1 MELIIDKNTLN
12 LFSLLF
18 FVTLIIFNGAIAVL
32 ILRQN
37 KKIAEEASQSS
48 NRVDEKMDM
57 LARDNE
63 KFLSTMNDTIQK
75 IAALCRK
82 NDKTQVEISQLVNE
96 IKSEVIGQNISKL
109 KIDNA
114 LKEILKRDAD

>member
-1 MELIIDKNTLN
+1 MELIIDKNMLN
-12 LFSLLF
+12 L
-18 FVTLIIFNGAIAVL
+18 VTLILFVMLIFNCATVVVIF
-32 ILRQN
+32 RQS
-37 KKIAEEASQSS
+37 KKIVEEVSQSS
-48 NRVDEKMDM
+48 SQIEEQMDM
-57 LARDNE
+57 LARENK

-82 NDKTQVEISQLVNE
+82 NDKTQLAISQLVYE
-96 IKSEVIGQNISKL
+96 IKSEVVDQNISKL

>member
-12 LFSLLF
+12 L
-18 FVTLIIFNGAIAVL
+18 VTLILFVMLIFNCATVVVIF
-32 ILRQN
+32 RQS
-37 KKIAEEASQSS
+37 KKIVEEVSQSS
-48 NRVDEKMDM
+48 SQVEEQMDM
-57 LARDNE
+57 LARENK

-82 NDKTQVEISQLVNE
+82 NDKTQIAISQLVYE
-96 IKSEVIGQNISKL
+96 IKSEVVDQNISKL

>member
-1 MELIIDKNTLN
+1 MELIIDKDTLN
-12 LFSLLF
+12 L
-18 FVTLIIFNGAIAVL
+18 VTLILFVMLIFNCATVVL
-32 ILRQN
+32 IFRQS
-37 KKIAEEASQSS
+37 KKIVEEVSQSS
-48 NRVDEKMDM
+48 SQVEEQMDL
-57 LARDNE
+57 LARENK

-82 NDKTQVEISQLVNE
+82 NDKTQVAISQLVHE
-96 IKSEVIGQNISKL
+96 IKSEVVDQNISKL

>member
-12 LFSLLF
+12 L
-18 FVTLIIFNGAIAVL
+18 VTLILFVMLIFNCATVVVIF
-32 ILRQN
+32 RQS
-37 KKIAEEASQSS
+37 KKIVEEVSQSS
-48 NRVDEKMDM
+48 SQVEEQMDM
-57 LARDNE
+57 LARENK

-82 NDKTQVEISQLVNE
+82 NDKTQLAISQLVHE
-96 IKSEVIGQNISKL
+96 IKSEVVDQNISKL

>member
-12 LFSLLF
+12 L
-18 FVTLIIFNGAIAVL
+18 VTLILFVMLIFNCAIVVV
-32 ILRQN
+32 IFRQS
-37 KKIAEEASQSS
+37 KKIVEEVSQSS
-48 NRVDEKMDM
+48 SQVEEKMDM
-57 LARDNE
+57 LARENK

-82 NDKTQVEISQLVNE
+82 NDKTQLAISQLVHE
-96 IKSEVIGQNISKL
+96 IKSEVVDQNISKL

>member
-12 LFSLLF
+12 L
-18 FVTLIIFNGAIAVL
+18 VTLILFVMLIFNCAIVVV
-32 ILRQN
+32 IFRQS
-37 KKIAEEASQSS
+37 KKIVEEVSQSS
-48 NRVDEKMDM
+48 SQVEEQMDM
-57 LARDNE
+57 LARENK

-82 NDKTQVEISQLVNE
+82 NDKTQLAISQLVYE
-96 IKSEVIGQNISKL
+96 IKSEVVDQNISKL

>member
-12 LFSLLF
+12 L
-18 FVTLIIFNGAIAVL
+18 VTLILFVMLIFNCATVVVIF
-32 ILRQN
+32 RQS
-37 KKIAEEASQSS
+37 KKIVEEVSQSS
-48 NRVDEKMDM
+48 SRVEEQMDM
-57 LARDNE
+57 LARENK

-82 NDKTQVEISQLVNE
+82 NDKTQLAISQLVYE
-96 IKSEVIGQNISKL
+96 IKSEVVDQNISKL

>member
-12 LFSLLF
+12 L
-18 FVTLIIFNGAIAVL
+18 VTLILFVMLIFNCATVVL
-32 ILRQN
+32 IFRQS
-37 KKIAEEASQSS
+37 KKILEEVSQSS
-48 NRVDEKMDM
+48 SQVEEQMDM
-57 LARDNE
+57 LARENK

-82 NDKTQVEISQLVNE
+82 NDKTQLAISQLVHE
-96 IKSEVIGQNISKL
+96 IKSEVVDQNISKL

>member
-12 LFSLLF
+12 L
-18 FVTLIIFNGAIAVL
+18 VTLILFVMLIFNCAIVVL
-32 ILRQN
+32 IFRQS
-37 KKIAEEASQSS
+37 KKIVEEVSQSS
-48 NRVDEKMDM
+48 SQVEEKMDM
-57 LARDNE
+57 LARENK

-82 NDKTQVEISQLVNE
+82 NDKTQVAISQLVHE
-96 IKSEVIGQNISKL
+96 IKSEVVDQNISKL

>member
-12 LFSLLF
+12 L
-18 FVTLIIFNGAIAVL
+18 VTLILFVMLIFNCATVVVIF
-32 ILRQN
+32 RQS
-37 KKIAEEASQSS
+37 KKIVEEVSQSS
-48 NRVDEKMDM
+48 SQVEEQMDM
-57 LARDNE
+57 LARENK

-82 NDKTQVEISQLVNE
+82 NDKTQLAISQLVHE
-96 IKSEVIGQNISKL
+96 IKSEVVDQNISKL

-114 LKEILKRDAD
+114 LKEMLKRDAD

>member
-1 MELIIDKNTLN
+1 MELIINKNTLN
-12 LFSLLF
+12 L
-18 FVTLIIFNGAIAVL
+18 VTLILFVMLIFNCAIVVV
-32 ILRQN
+32 IFRQS
-37 KKIAEEASQSS
+37 KKIVEEVSQSS
-48 NRVDEKMDM
+48 SQVEEKMDM
-57 LARDNE
+57 LARENK

-82 NDKTQVEISQLVNE
+82 NDKTQLAISQLVHE
-96 IKSEVIGQNISKL
+96 IKSEVVDQNISKL

>member
-12 LFSLLF
+12 L
-18 FVTLIIFNGAIAVL
+18 VTLILFVMLIFNCATVVI
-32 ILRQN
+32 IFRQS
-37 KKIAEEASQSS
+37 KKIVEEVSQSS
-48 NRVDEKMDM
+48 SQVEEQMDM
-57 LARDNE
+57 LARENK

-82 NDKTQVEISQLVNE
+82 NDKTQLAISQLVYE
-96 IKSEVIGQNISKL
+96 IKSEVVDQNISKL

>member
-12 LFSLLF
+12 L
-18 FVTLIIFNGAIAVL
+18 VTLILFVMLIFNCATVVVIF
-32 ILRQN
+32 RQS
-37 KKIAEEASQSS
+37 KKIVEEVSQSS
-48 NRVDEKMDM
+48 SQVEEQMDM
-57 LARDNE
+57 LARENK

-82 NDKTQVEISQLVNE
+82 NDKTQVAISQLVHE
-96 IKSEVIGQNISKL
+96 IKSEVVDQNISKL

>member
-12 LFSLLF
+12 L
-18 FVTLIIFNGAIAVL
+18 VTLILFVMLIFNCATVVL
-32 ILRQN
+32 IFRQS
-37 KKIAEEASQSS
+37 KKIVEEVSQSS
-48 NRVDEKMDM
+48 SQVEEKMDM
-57 LARDNE
+57 LARENK

-82 NDKTQVEISQLVNE
+82 NDKTQVAISQLVDE
-96 IKSEVIGQNISKL
+96 IKSEVVEQNISKL

-114 LKEILKRDAD
+114 LKEMLKRDAD

>member
-12 LFSLLF
+12 L
-18 FVTLIIFNGAIAVL
+18 VTLILFVMLIFNCATVVVIF
-32 ILRQN
+32 RQS
-37 KKIAEEASQSS
+37 KKIVEEVSQSS
-48 NRVDEKMDM
+48 SQVEEKMDM
-57 LARDNE
+57 LARENK
-63 KFLSTMNDTIQK
+63 KFLSTMDDTIQK

-82 NDKTQVEISQLVNE
+82 NDKTQLAISQLVYE
-96 IKSEVIGQNISKL
+96 IKSEVVDQNISKL

>member
-12 LFSLLF
+12 L
-18 FVTLIIFNGAIAVL
+18 VTLILFVMLIFNCATVVVIF
-32 ILRQN
+32 RQS
-37 KKIAEEASQSS
+37 KKIVEEVSQSS
-48 NRVDEKMDM
+48 SQVEEQMDM
-57 LARDNE
+57 LARENK

-82 NDKTQVEISQLVNE
+82 NDKTQLAISQLVYE
-96 IKSEVIGQNISKL
+96 IKSEVVDQNISKL

-114 LKEILKRDAD
+114 LKEMLKRDAD

>member
-12 LFSLLF
+12 L
-18 FVTLIIFNGAIAVL
+18 VTLILFVMLIFNCATVVL
-32 ILRQN
+32 IFRQS
-37 KKIAEEASQSS
+37 KKIVEEVSQSS
-48 NRVDEKMDM
+48 SQVEEKMDM
-57 LARDNE
+57 LARENK

-82 NDKTQVEISQLVNE
+82 NDKTQVAISQLVHE
-96 IKSEVIGQNISKL
+96 IKSEVVDQNISKL

>member
-12 LFSLLF
+12 L
-18 FVTLIIFNGAIAVL
+18 VTLILFVMLIFNCATVVVIF
-32 ILRQN
+32 RQS
-37 KKIAEEASQSS
+37 KKIVEEVSQSS
-48 NRVDEKMDM
+48 SQVEEQMDM
-57 LARDNE
+57 LAREN
-63 KFLSTMNDTIQK
+63 KKSLSTMNDTIQK

-82 NDKTQVEISQLVNE
+82 NDKTQLAISQLVYE
-96 IKSEVIGQNISKL
+96 IKSEVVDQNISKL

>member
-1 MELIIDKNTLN
+1 MELIIDKNTLY
-12 LFSLLF
+12 L
-18 FVTLIIFNGAIAVL
+18 VTLILFVMLIFNCATVVL
-32 ILRQN
+32 IFRQS
-37 KKIAEEASQSS
+37 KKIVEEVSQSS
-48 NRVDEKMDM
+48 SQVEEQMDM
-57 LARDNE
+57 LARENK

-82 NDKTQVEISQLVNE
+82 NDKTQLVISQLVHE
-96 IKSEVIGQNISKL
+96 IKSEVVDQNISKL

>member
-12 LFSLLF
+12 L
-18 FVTLIIFNGAIAVL
+18 VTLILFVMLIFNCATVVL
-32 ILRQN
+32 IFRQS
-37 KKIAEEASQSS
+37 KKIVEEVSQSS
-48 NRVDEKMDM
+48 SQVEEQMDM
-57 LARDNE
+57 LARENK

-82 NDKTQVEISQLVNE
+82 NDKTQLVISQLVHE
-96 IKSEVIGQNISKL
+96 IKSEVVDQNISKL

>member
-12 LFSLLF
+12 L
-18 FVTLIIFNGAIAVL
+18 VTLILFVMLIFNCATVVVIF
-32 ILRQN
+32 RQS
-37 KKIAEEASQSS
+37 KKIVEEVSQSS
-48 NRVDEKMDM
+48 SQVEEKMDM
-57 LARDNE
+57 LARENK
-63 KFLSTMNDTIQK
+63 KFLFTMNDTIQK

-82 NDKTQVEISQLVNE
+82 NDKTQVVISQLVHE
-96 IKSEVIGQNISKL
+96 IKSEVVDQNISKL

>member
-12 LFSLLF
+12 L
-18 FVTLIIFNGAIAVL
+18 VTLILFVMLIFNCATVVVIF
-32 ILRQN
+32 RQT
-37 KKIAEEASQSS
+37 KKIVEEVSQSS
-48 NRVDEKMDM
+48 SQVEEQMDM
-57 LARDNE
+57 LARENK

-82 NDKTQVEISQLVNE
+82 NDKTQLAISQLVHE
-96 IKSEVIGQNISKL
+96 IKSEVVDQNISKL

-114 LKEILKRDAD
+114 LKEMLKRDAD

>member
-1 MELIIDKNTLN
+1 MEQIIDKNTLN
-12 LFSLLF
+12 L
-18 FVTLIIFNGAIAVL
+18 VTLILFVMLIFNCATVVL
-32 ILRQN
+32 IFRQS
-37 KKIAEEASQSS
+37 KKIVEEVSQSS
-48 NRVDEKMDM
+48 SQVEEQMDM
-57 LARDNE
+57 LARENK

-82 NDKTQVEISQLVNE
+82 NDKTQLAISQLVQE
-96 IKSEVIGQNISKL
+96 IKSEVVDQNISKL

>member
-12 LFSLLF
+12 L
-18 FVTLIIFNGAIAVL
+18 VTLILFVMLIFNCATVVL
-32 ILRQN
+32 IFRQS
-37 KKIAEEASQSS
+37 KKIVEELSQSS
-48 NRVDEKMDM
+48 SQVEEQMDM
-57 LARDNE
+57 LARENK

-82 NDKTQVEISQLVNE
+82 NDKTQVAISQLVHE
-96 IKSEVIGQNISKL
+96 IKSEVVDQNISKL

-114 LKEILKRDAD
+114 LKEILERDAD

>member
-12 LFSLLF
+12 L
-18 FVTLIIFNGAIAVL
+18 VTLILFVMLIFNCATVVL
-32 ILRQN
+32 IFRQS
-37 KKIAEEASQSS
+37 KKILEEVSQSS
-48 NRVDEKMDM
+48 SQVEEQMDM
-57 LARDNE
+57 LARENK

-82 NDKTQVEISQLVNE
+82 NDKTQVAISQLVGE
-96 IKSEVIGQNISKL
+96 IKSEVVEQNISKL

-114 LKEILKRDAD
+114 LKEMLKRDAD

>member
-12 LFSLLF
+12 L
-18 FVTLIIFNGAIAVL
+18 VTLILFVMLIFNCAIVVV
-32 ILRQN
+32 IFRQS
-37 KKIAEEASQSS
+37 KKIVEEVSQSS
-48 NRVDEKMDM
+48 SQVEEKMDM
-57 LARDNE
+57 LARENK

-82 NDKTQVEISQLVNE
+82 NDKTQLAISQLVYE
-96 IKSEVIGQNISKL
+96 IKSEVVDQNISKL

>member
-12 LFSLLF
+12 L
-18 FVTLIIFNGAIAVL
+18 VTLILFVMLIFNCATVVVIF
-32 ILRQN
+32 RQT
-37 KKIAEEASQSS
+37 KKIVEEVSQSS
-48 NRVDEKMDM
+48 SQVEEKMDM
-57 LARDNE
+57 LARENK

-82 NDKTQVEISQLVNE
+82 NDKTQLAISQLVYE
-96 IKSEVIGQNISKL
+96 IKSEVVDQNISKL

>member
-12 LFSLLF
+12 L
-18 FVTLIIFNGAIAVL
+18 VTLILFVMLIFNCATVVVIF
-32 ILRQN
+32 RQS
-37 KKIAEEASQSS
+37 KKIVEEVSQSS
-48 NRVDEKMDM
+48 SQVEEKMDM
-57 LARDNE
+57 LARENK

-82 NDKTQVEISQLVNE
+82 NDKTQLAISQLVHE
-96 IKSEVIGQNISKL
+96 IKSEVVDQNISKL

-114 LKEILKRDAD
+114 LKEMLKRDAD

>member
-12 LFSLLF
+12 L
-18 FVTLIIFNGAIAVL
+18 VTLILLVMLIFNCATVVVIF
-32 ILRQN
+32 RQS
-37 KKIAEEASQSS
+37 KKIVEEVSQSS
-48 NRVDEKMDM
+48 SQVEEQMDM
-57 LARDNE
+57 LARENK

-82 NDKTQVEISQLVNE
+82 NDKTQIAISQLVYE
-96 IKSEVIGQNISKL
+96 IKSEVVDQNISKL

>member
-12 LFSLLF
+12 L
-18 FVTLIIFNGAIAVL
+18 VTLILFVVLIFNCATVVL
-32 ILRQN
+32 IFRQS
-37 KKIAEEASQSS
+37 KKIVEEVSQSS
-48 NRVDEKMDM
+48 SQVEEQMDM
-57 LARDNE
+57 LARENK

-82 NDKTQVEISQLVNE
+82 NDKTQLAISQLVHE
-96 IKSEVIGQNISKL
+96 IKSEVVDQNISKL